1 MMRKMVVGFTFPM
14 VIILAA
20 CSNPADQREVACLG
34 GTLAGAVVGGAI
46 GNQFGGGRGNAILT
60 GAGALGGGAAAATS
74 MDCVR

>member
-1 MMRKMVVGFTFPM
+1 MMRKILVCMTFPVM
-14 VIILAA
+14 LALA
-20 CSNPADQREVACLG
+20 GCSNPADQREVACLG

>member
-1 MMRKMVVGFTFPM
+1 MMRKMVIGLTFPV
-14 VIILAA
+14 VITLAA